1 MEKTRVQITC
11 NIATKIILFVITLL
25 FFQCTG
31 SMESTEHN
39 IEDLDEDMKEMNSSD
54 AFGAKG
60 NPKLSS
66 SLNQLL
72 EAYRKGGID
81 EAEAFAKKRLMVFD
95 KASVQVIIT
104 ATESAVGDV
113 MDAVESVG
121 GEFQIQYKNRIQ
133 VLVPIGILED
143 LAHRSDILII
153 REPRRA
159 VTQ

>member
-1 MEKTRVQITC
+1 MVNTRVQITC
-11 NIATKIILFVITLL
+11 NIATKIILFFITLL

-31 SMESTEHN
+31 TMESTEQN
-39 IEDLDEDMKEMNSSD
+39 IEDLDEDMKEVNLSD
-54 AFGAKG
+54 TFGAKG

-81 EAEAFAKKRLMVFD
+81 EAEAFAKKRLMVLD
-95 KASVQVIIT
+95 KASVQVSIT
-104 ATESAVGDV
+104 ATEGAVGDV
-113 MDAVESVG
+113 LDAVESVG

-133 VLVPIGILED
+133 ALVPIGMLEE